1 MEGILDVTWGNLLDG
16 EVARLGL
23 LGNSIDNQR
32 LRRSGDVAG
41 GLIKGELEKEK
52 QLKDSPGIAAR

>member
-1 MEGILDVTWGNLLDG
+1 MDG

>member
-1 MEGILDVTWGNLLDG
+1 MDG

-23 LGNSIDNQR
+23 LENSIDNEG
-32 LRRSGDVAG
+32 LRRSADVAG

-52 QLKDSPGIAAR
+52 QLKDSPGIAATQ